1 VSNAGLSIASWRSPA
16 ARRSSS
22 RRAAVLAASVVFHAL
37 VLTPLAIGL
46 FADDPPVFTEVPDI
60 PIFVEME
67 PRPLLEGETAREP
80 TPASAA
86 GRETAPVV
94 GEAVP
99 SLARDRTREEEDEE
113 DRPTPPV
120 PRIGASP
127 LVAPPPASSD
137 PWQVR
142 PEALAAAVG
151 RSMRT
156 GAGGC
161 RMMDGRLSAAEQ
173 RLCDDRFNEA
183 AGRAGPLGARTLTAS
198 EQRRDAQFARDG
210 AAALARHAARRR
222 GLAGGVGILGPGDCP
237 GSNLGA
243 GCAGAHL
250 DPAIRQGATTVANP
264 GLGSND
270 LAPMRRIPGQ
280 E

>member
-22 RRAAVLAASVVFHAL
+22 RRAAILAGSILFHAA

-46 FADDPPVFTEVPDI
+46 FAGDRPVFTEAPDV

-67 PRPLLEGETAREP
+67 PRPLLEGETVREP
-80 TPASAA
+80 TLASVAA
-86 GRETAPVV
+86 RETVPLL

-99 SLARDRTREEEDEE
+99 TVNRDRTREEDEE
-113 DRPTPPV
+113 DDRPTVPA
-120 PRIGASP
+120 PRIGSSP
-127 LVAPPPASSD
+127 LVGPPPASAD
-137 PWQVR
+137 PWQVN
-142 PEALAAAVG
+142 PESMAAAVG

-161 RMMDGRLSAAEQ
+161 RTMDGRLSASEQ
-173 RLCDDRFNEA
+173 QLCDERFNAA
-183 AGRAGPLGARTLTAS
+183 AGRAGPLGPRTLTPS

-210 AAALARHAARRR
+210 AAALAQYEVQRRPLS
-222 GLAGGVGILGPGDCP
+222 GGPGITLASPDCP
-237 GSNLGA
+237 GGNLRGS
-243 GCAGAHL
+243 CAGAHL
-250 DPAIRQGATTVANP
+250 RP
-264 GLGSND
+264 GFEMTDERLRNNRK
-270 LAPMRRIPGQ
+270 M

>member
-1 VSNAGLSIASWRSPA
+1 MSNAGLSIAPWRSPA
-16 ARRSSS
+16 DR
-22 RRAAVLAASVVFHAL
+22 RRAAVLATSIVFHAL

-46 FADDPPVFTEVPDI
+46 FAGDPPVFTGAPDI

-67 PRPLLEGETAREP
+67 PRPLLEGETVREP
-80 TPASAA
+80 APASAA
-86 GRETAPVV
+86 ARETVPIL

-99 SLARDRTREEEDEE
+99 SVARDRTREDEDE

-127 LVAPPPASSD
+127 LVGPPPASAD
-137 PWQVR
+137 PWQVT
-142 PEALAAAVG
+142 PEGMAAAVG

-161 RMMDGRLSAAEQ
+161 RTMDGRLSASEQ
-173 RLCDDRFNEA
+173 QLCDDRFNTA
-183 AGRAGPLGARTLTAS
+183 AGRAGPLGPRTLTPS

-210 AAALARHAARRR
+210 AAALAAHDSLRGARS
-222 GLAGGVGILGPGDCP
+222 GVGIVMSSPDCP
-237 GSNLGA
+237 GGNLRSS
-243 GCAGAHL
+243 CAGAHL
-250 DPAIRQGATTVANP
+250 RP
-264 GLGSND
+264 GFEMTDERLRNNRK
-270 LAPMRRIPGQ
+270 M

>member
-1 VSNAGLSIASWRSPA
+1 MSKAGLGIASWRSPA
-16 ARRSSS
+16 DR
-22 RRAAVLAASVVFHAL
+22 RRAAVLAASVVLHAA
-37 VLTPLAIGL
+37 VLTPLAAGL
-46 FADDPPVFTEVPDI
+46 FANAPPVFPGIADPPV
-60 PIFVEME
+60 FVEME
-67 PRPLLEGETAREP
+67 PRPLLQGETAREP
-80 TPASAA
+80 APASAA
-86 GRETAPVV
+86 ARETLPVP
-94 GEAVP
+94 GEVVP
-99 SLARDRTREEEDEE
+99 SVARDRTRQDDDE
-113 DRPTPPV
+113 DRPTAPA
-120 PRIGASP
+120 PRAPGSP
-127 LVAPPPASSD
+127 LVGAPPPPAGS
-137 PWQVR
+137 WQVT
-142 PEALAAAVG
+142 PEGMAAAVG

>member
-1 VSNAGLSIASWRSPA
+1 MSNAGLSISYRRSPA

-22 RRAAVLAASVVFHAL
+22 RRAAVLATSILLHAL

-46 FADDPPVFTEVPDI
+46 FAGDPPVFTETPDL

-67 PRPLLEGETAREP
+67 PRPLLQGETAREP
-80 TPASAA
+80 APTSAA
-86 GRETAPVV
+86 ARETVPVL

-99 SLARDRTREEEDEE
+99 SVARDRTREDEDE

-127 LVAPPPASSD
+127 LVGPPPASAD
-137 PWQVR
+137 PWQVT
-142 PEALAAAVG
+142 PEGMAAAVG
-151 RSMRT
+151 RSMRL

-161 RMMDGRLSAAEQ
+161 RTMDGRLSASEQ
-173 RLCDDRFNEA
+173 QLCDDRFNAA
-183 AGRAGPLGARTLTAS
+183 AGRAGPLGPRTLTPS

-210 AAALARHAARRR
+210 AAALAAHDSLRGARS
-222 GLAGGVGILGPGDCP
+222 GVGIVMSSPDCP
-237 GSNLGA
+237 GGNLRSS
-243 GCAGAHL
+243 CAGAHL
-250 DPAIRQGATTVANP
+250 RP
-264 GLGSND
+264 GFEMTDERLRNNRK
-270 LAPMRRIPGQ
+270 M

>member
-1 VSNAGLSIASWRSPA
+1 MSNAGLSIAPWRSPA
-16 ARRSSS
+16 DR
-22 RRAAVLAASVVFHAL
+22 RRAALLAASVVFHAL

-46 FADDPPVFTEVPDI
+46 FAGDPPVFTEAPNI

-67 PRPLLEGETAREP
+67 PRPLLEGETVREP

-86 GRETAPVV
+86 ARETVPVL

-99 SLARDRTREEEDEE
+99 SVARDRTREDEDE

-127 LVAPPPASSD
+127 LVGPPPASAD
-137 PWQVR
+137 PWQVT
-142 PEALAAAVG
+142 PEGMAAAIG

-161 RMMDGRLSAAEQ
+161 RTMDGRLSASEQ
-173 RLCDDRFNEA
+173 QLCDDRFNTA
-183 AGRAGPLGARTLTAS
+183 AGRAGPLGPRTLTPS

-210 AAALARHAARRR
+210 AAALAAHDSLRGARS
-222 GLAGGVGILGPGDCP
+222 GVGIVMSSPDCP
-237 GSNLGA
+237 GGNLRSS
-243 GCAGAHL
+243 CAGAHL
-250 DPAIRQGATTVANP
+250 RP
-264 GLGSND
+264 GFEMTDDRLRNNRK
-270 LAPMRRIPGQ
+270 M

>member
-1 VSNAGLSIASWRSPA
+1 MSNAGLSIAPRRSPG

-22 RRAAVLAASVVFHAL
+22 RRAAILAGSIAFHAL

-46 FADDPPVFTEVPDI
+46 FAGDQPIFRDAADI

-80 TPASAA
+80 TLASAA
-86 GRETAPVV
+86 VR
-94 GEAVP
+94 EAVP
-99 SLARDRTREEEDEE
+99 VLGEAIPSLTRERTREEDDE
-113 DRPTPPV
+113 DRPTTPV
-120 PRIGASP
+120 PRLGASP
-127 LVAPPPASSD
+127 LVGPPPASAD
-137 PWQVR
+137 PWQVT
-142 PEALAAAVG
+142 PEGMAAAVG

-156 GAGGC
+156 GVGGC
-161 RMMDGRLSAAEQ
+161 RMMDGRLSASEQ
-173 RLCDDRFNEA
+173 QLCDDRFNAA
-183 AGRAGPLGARTLTAS
+183 AGRARPLGARTLTAS

-210 AAALARHAARRR
+210 AAALAQHDARRSP
-222 GLAGGVGILGPGDCP
+222 LAGGVGILGPGDCP

-250 DPAIRQGATTVANP
+250 DPAIRHGATTVANP

-270 LAPMRRIPGQ
+270 LTPMRRVPGQ

>member
-1 VSNAGLSIASWRSPA
+1 MSNAGLSIASWRSPA

-67 PRPLLEGETAREP
+67 PRPLLEGETARAP
-80 TPASAA
+80 TLASAA
-86 GRETAPVV
+86 ARDTAPAA

-99 SLARDRTREEEDEE
+99 SVARDRTLEADEE

-210 AAALARHAARRR
+210 AAALAAHDSLR
-222 GLAGGVGILGPGDCP
+222 GSRPGVGIVMSSPDCP
-237 GSNLGA
+237 GGNLRSS
-243 GCAGAHL
+243 CAGAHL
-250 DPAIRQGATTVANP
+250 RP
-264 GLGSND
+264 GYEMTDERLRNN
-270 LAPMRRIPGQ
+270 RKI